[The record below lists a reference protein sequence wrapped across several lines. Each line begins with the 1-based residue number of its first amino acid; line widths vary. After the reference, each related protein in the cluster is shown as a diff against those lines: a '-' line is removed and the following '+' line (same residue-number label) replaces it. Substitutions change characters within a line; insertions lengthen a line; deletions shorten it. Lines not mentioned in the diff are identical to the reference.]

1 MCAYMWL
8 LPAAS
13 LAFASPRSCPGK
25 AGRHSI
31 QPVASV
37 ERICEADS
45 LAGRIEDAVCSVYG
59 AEKTAR
65 VRASLAELAAGR
77 EHREVLDPSHPLM
90 VQEATSYVAG
100 LPATA
105 WHDASLHKWAR
116 KLEDKWQVVRDEL
129 AAWLADSERLAAQG
143 SGVWAATAPGTYG
156 PGWKTLPLCDR

>member
-1 MCAYMWL
+1 MWL
-8 LPAAS
+8 LAAAS
-13 LAFASPRSCPGK
+13 LAFASPRSRPGK
-25 AGRHSI
+25 ASRHSI

-90 VQEATSYVAG
+90 VQEAASYVAG

-116 KLEDKWQVVRDEL
+116 KLEDKWKVVRDEL
-129 AAWLADSERLAAQG
+129 AAWLADSERLAAL
-143 SGVWAATAPGTYG
+143 
-156 PGWKTLPLCDR
+156 LPPTCPRYTGRALSRQ